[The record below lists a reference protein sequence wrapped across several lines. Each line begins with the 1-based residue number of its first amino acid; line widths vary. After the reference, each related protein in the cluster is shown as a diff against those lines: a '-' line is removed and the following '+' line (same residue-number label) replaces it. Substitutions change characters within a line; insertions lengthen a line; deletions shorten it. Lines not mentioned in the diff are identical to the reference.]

1 MKIDSALRVALVD
14 DHRLVRSAIRD
25 ELTRSTDVTLV
36 AELSTA
42 EEAATTLPL
51 LRPDVV
57 LVDIDLPMRSGLDL
71 VRDLAPRL
79 PAVWF
84 VMLSA
89 DQSDQTIVEAVRAGA
104 RGYLSKDMD
113 PGALLR
119 ALHGIR
125 DGEAPFNR
133 HATRV
138 IVDRFQSLMRQART
152 AGVVLP
158 ELTERENQIL
168 ALLADGLTDREIAD
182 ALVISRRTV
191 ESHVANILAKLHVGS
206 RVHAARIYR
215 HRA

>member
-1 MKIDSALRVALVD
+1 MGIDTALRVALVD
-14 DHRLVRSAIRD
+14 DHRLVRSAIRG
-25 ELTRSTDVTLV
+25 ELARSTDVTLV

-42 EEAATTLPL
+42 EEAATSVPL

-113 PGALLR
+113 PGALMR

-168 ALLADGLTDREIAD
+168 ALLGTGSPTVRSLTR
-182 ALVISRRTV
+182 S
-191 ESHVANILAKLHVGS
+191 
-206 RVHAARIYR
+206 
-215 HRA
+215 